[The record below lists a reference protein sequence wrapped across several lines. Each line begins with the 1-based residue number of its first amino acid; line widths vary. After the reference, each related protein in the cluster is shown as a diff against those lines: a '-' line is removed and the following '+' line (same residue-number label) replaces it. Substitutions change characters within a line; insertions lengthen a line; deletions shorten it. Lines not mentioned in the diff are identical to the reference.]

1 MRRGQHPPWYVSDDN
16 DGNDDGGDHEDD
28 GDHDDD
34 GDDDELSRGTYYR
47 QVTLRICTTASY
59 PIRAGSQGSP
69 AMGTEVTNIG

>member
-34 GDDDELSRGTYYR
+34 GDDDEQRHLLPTSDPPHLYNSF
-47 QVTLRICTTASY
+47 VLDPCW
-59 PIRAGSQGSP
+59 
-69 AMGTEVTNIG
+69 